1 MSGWQQA
8 LFVKCRDT
16 GVIQRAITKV
26 LDDEGFASRSR
37 RLDLGSVSVSKR
49 GFAMI
54 KPAIPSFFL
63 ARGTAKAARLARLAR
78 TLCAPIYDVEV
89 RDSVAVTLFEA
100 DALGRL
106 RISGS
111 ASYDIDPDTGDAG
124 PETVASEHVGF
135 GLLPVPK
142 AVHQRLAE
150 YEGEGGYPLAEYLGG
165 LAGFPNWI
173 RTSDGLTS
181 EDLVFV
187 RASTR
192 GR

>member
-26 LDDEGFASRSR
+26 LDDEGFTSRSR

-54 KPAIPSFFL
+54 QPAIPSFFL

-111 ASYDIDPDTGDAG
+111 AIYDIDPDTGDAG
-124 PETVASEHVGF
+124 PETVASPQVGF

-150 YEGEGGYPLAEYLGG
+150 YEDDGGYQLAEYLGG
-165 LAGFPNWI
+165 LAGFPSWI
-173 RTSDGLTS
+173 RTPDALTS

>member
-1 MSGWQQA
+1 MSGWHQA
-8 LFVKCRDT
+8 MFLKCRDT

-26 LDDEGFASRSR
+26 LDDEGFTSRSR
-37 RLDLGSVSVSKR
+37 RLDLGTVTVSKK
-49 GFAMI
+49 GFAMVV
-54 KPAIPSFFL
+54 PAIPSFFL

-111 ASYDIDPDTGDAG
+111 SIYDLDPETGDAG
-124 PETVASEHVGF
+124 PEKVASKQVGF

-142 AVHQRLAE
+142 AVHARLAE
-150 YEGEGGYPLAEYLGG
+150 YEDDAGVQLAEYLGS
-165 LAGFPNWI
+165 LAGFPSWI
-173 RTSDGLTS
+173 RSQDGLTS

-192 GR
+192 